1 MSFAFG
7 LPGATAMTGF
17 FGNKNS
23 TSTNY
28 INSST
33 TAPAS
38 SYIGYI
44 VSIFVVI
51 IIILM
56 FIHYFITPIFQLN
69 PGGPGVIPVPGM
81 KDSKL
86 YWTKQ
91 PVQSLK
97 DTDTILGQQSANW
110 SFTLDFFIEEPL
122 TISKSPRIL
131 FQRGGELNQNST
143 SPTLTGIA
151 PNYNMCIALSPDT
164 TDMIVS
170 TLNVDN
176 NMESVIVQN
185 VPVQTPFRI
194 GVVLM
199 ENVMEVY
206 VNGMLYKTRKFAKSI
221 KQTHGLFVPPT
232 GDMQTLG
239 KVMNLQIWK
248 RVISP
253 SEMRYAKPA
262 LASHKHFNPL
272 PMKISASAGCS
283 KSVGDEVS
291 KATSLVSSS
300 VTKLTQ
306 TE

>member
-7 LPGATAMTGF
+7 LPGASAI

-23 TSTNY
+23 SNTFTTNY
-28 INSST
+28 NTSQS
-33 TAPAS
+33 ASAS

-51 IIILM
+51 IVILL
-56 FIHYFITPIFQLN
+56 FLHYFITPIFQLN

-91 PVQSLK
+91 PAQSLM
-97 DTDTILGQQSANW
+97 DTDTILGTQSSNW
-110 SFTLDFFIEEPL
+110 SFCLDFFIEEPL

-131 FQRGGELNQNST
+131 FQRGGEMNKNPT

-151 PNYNMCIALSPDT
+151 PNYNVCIALAPDT

-170 TLNVDN
+170 TLNIDN

-199 ENVMEVY
+199 ENIMEVY
-206 VNGMLYKTRKFAKSI
+206 VNGMLYKTRKFSRPI

-232 GDMQTLG
+232 GDMQSLG

-262 LASHKHFNPL
+262 LATNKHFNPL

-283 KSVGDEVS
+283 TSIGDEVS
-291 KATSLVSSS
+291 KSTSLVGSSL
-300 VTKLTQ
+300 TKLTEIQ
-306 TE
+306 